1 MKRKH
6 EKKFYKNGEDL
17 PEADAYQRHICS
29 IEDAYVRLASKIV
42 REQMKSYRRVLE
54 KYDGSPEAMYQIK
67 TLEREICTPY
77 YAILTLN
84 AIDLKQYCKDM
95 RKKYDVPQI

>member
-1 MKRKH
+1 MKSGMQQKS
-6 EKKFYKNGEDL
+6 KNAEIL
-17 PEADAYQRHICS
+17 PKTDAYLRHIHS
-29 IEDAYVRLASKIV
+29 IDDGYILLASAIV
-42 REQMKSYRRVLE
+42 QGQMKSYCIALE
-54 KYDGSPEAMYQIK
+54 KYDGCPEAMYQIK

>member
-1 MKRKH
+1 MVR
-6 EKKFYKNGEDL
+6 EDLNRNGETT
-17 PEADAYQRHICS
+17 P
-29 IEDAYVRLASKIV
+29 SKTEITV
-42 REQMKSYRRVLE
+42 REDLNRRALE
-54 KYDGSPEAMYQIK
+54 NYDGSPEAMYQIK

-77 YAILTLN
+77 YAILTMN

>member
-6 EKKFYKNGEDL
+6 GKKFYKNGEDL

-42 REQMKSYRRVLE
+42 REQMNSYRRVL
-54 KYDGSPEAMYQIK
+54 KDYDGSPESMYKIK
-67 TLEREICTPY
+67 TLELEICTPY

-84 AIDLKQYCKDM
+84 ALDLKQYCKDM
-95 RKKYDVPQI
+95 RKKYDVPQL

>member
-6 EKKFYKNGEDL
+6 GKKFYKNGEDL
-17 PEADAYQRHICS
+17 PE
-29 IEDAYVRLASKIV
+29 
-42 REQMKSYRRVLE
+42 VLE

-95 RKKYDVPQI
+95 RKKYDVPQL